1 MNLTNWKH
9 EVQDY
14 FFITLGLGFYA
25 LGWTAFLLPYEIS
38 SGGLTGVSALVYYAT
53 GLEIQ
58 NTYLVLNA
66 ILLLFAVKI
75 LGIKF
80 CIKTIYAVLTL
91 TFFLWAMQRILL
103 SGADVG
109 TARLPRFLGEGQ
121 DFMATIIGASLCGM
135 GLAHAFLHQGST
147 GGTDIIAAM
156 VNKYKN
162 ISLGRMLLYLDII
175 IISASYPI
183 FHDWR
188 RIVFSFVEMFVCN
201 MVLDYVMN
209 YVQQSIQFFIITK
222 HPKDISDAI
231 ITEMGRSAT
240 LIPGTGC
247 YTGQPVSVLMVVIK
261 KNQSVALFRLV
272 KAIDPAAF
280 MSQTKATG
288 VYGEGFAQLK
298 G

>member
-14 FFITLGLGFYA
+14 FFITLGLFFYA

-38 SGGLTGVSALVYYAT
+38 SGGLTGVSALVFYAT
-53 GLEIQ
+53 GFEIQ

-66 ILLLFAVKI
+66 ILLLIAIKI

-80 CIKTIYAVLTL
+80 CIKTIYAVITL
-91 TFFLWAMQRILL
+91 TFFLWALQRIFL
-103 SGADVG
+103 SASGEGV
-109 TARLPRFLGEGQ
+109 TQLPRFLGEGQ
-121 DFMATIIGASLCGM
+121 DFMAVIIGASLCGM
-135 GLAHAFLHQGST
+135 GLAQAFLHQGST

-162 ISLGRMLLYLDII
+162 ISLGRMLLYLDLVII
-175 IISASYPI
+175 CASYPI

-188 RIVFSFVEMFVCN
+188 RLVFSFVEMFVCN

-231 ITEMGRSAT
+231 IREMDRSAT

-247 YTGQPVSVLMVVIK
+247 YTGQPVSVLMVVTK

-272 KAIDPAAF
+272 KAIDPTAF
-280 MSQTKATG
+280 ISQTKATG
-288 VYGEGFAQLK
+288 VYGEGFAKLK
-298 G
+298 

>member
-14 FFITLGLGFYA
+14 FFITLGLFFYA

-38 SGGLTGVSALVYYAT
+38 SGGLTGVSALVFYAT

-66 ILLLFAVKI
+66 ILLLIAIKI
-75 LGIKF
+75 LCIKF
-80 CIKTIYAVLTL
+80 CIKTIYAVITL
-91 TFFLWAMQRILL
+91 TFFLWALQRIFL
-103 SGADVG
+103 SASGEGV
-109 TARLPRFLGEGQ
+109 TQLPRFLGEGQ
-121 DFMATIIGASLCGM
+121 DFMAVIIGASLCGM
-135 GLAHAFLHQGST
+135 GLAQAFLHQGST

>member
-14 FFITLGLGFYA
+14 FFITLGLFFYA

-38 SGGLTGVSALVYYAT
+38 SGGLTGVSALVFYAT

-66 ILLLFAVKI
+66 FLLLIAIKI

-80 CIKTIYAVLTL
+80 CIKTIYAVITL
-91 TFFLWAMQRILL
+91 TFFLWALQRIFL
-103 SGADVG
+103 SASGEGV
-109 TARLPRFLGEGQ
+109 TQLPRFLGEGQ
-121 DFMATIIGASLCGM
+121 DFMAVIIGASLCGM
-135 GLAHAFLHQGST
+135 GLAQAFLHQGST

-162 ISLGRMLLYLDII
+162 ISLGRMLLYLDLVII
-175 IISASYPI
+175 CASYPI

-188 RIVFSFVEMFVCN
+188 RLVFSFVEMFVCN

-231 ITEMGRSAT
+231 IREMDRSAT

-247 YTGQPVSVLMVVIK
+247 YTGQPVSVLMVVTK

-272 KAIDPAAF
+272 KAIDPTAF
-280 MSQTKATG
+280 ISQTKATG
-288 VYGEGFAQLK
+288 VYGEGFAKLK
-298 G
+298 

>member
-9 EVQDY
+9 EAQDY
-14 FFITLGLGFYA
+14 FFITLGLFFYA

-38 SGGLTGVSALVYYAT
+38 SGGLTGVSALVFYAT

-66 ILLLFAVKI
+66 ILLLIAIKI

-80 CIKTIYAVLTL
+80 CIKTIYAVIML
-91 TFFLWAMQRILL
+91 TFFLWALQRIFL
-103 SGADVG
+103 SASGEGV
-109 TARLPRFLGEGQ
+109 TQLPRFLGEGQ
-121 DFMATIIGASLCGM
+121 DFMAVIIGASLCGM
-135 GLAHAFLHQGST
+135 GLAQAFLHQGST

-162 ISLGRMLLYLDII
+162 ISLGRMLLYLDLVII
-175 IISASYPI
+175 CASYPI

-188 RIVFSFVEMFVCN
+188 RLVFSFVEMFVCN

-231 ITEMGRSAT
+231 IREMDRSAT

-247 YTGQPVSVLMVVIK
+247 YTGQPVSVLMVVTK

-272 KAIDPAAF
+272 KAIDPTAF
-280 MSQTKATG
+280 ISQTKATG
-288 VYGEGFAQLK
+288 VYGEGFAKLK
-298 G
+298 

>member
-14 FFITLGLGFYA
+14 FFITLGLFFYA

-38 SGGLTGVSALVYYAT
+38 SGGLTGVSALVFYAT

-66 ILLLFAVKI
+66 ILLLIAIKI

-80 CIKTIYAVLTL
+80 CIKTIYAVITL
-91 TFFLWAMQRILL
+91 TFFLWALQRIFL
-103 SGADVG
+103 SASGEGV
-109 TARLPRFLGEGQ
+109 TQLPRFLGEGQ
-121 DFMATIIGASLCGM
+121 DFMAVIIGASLCGM
-135 GLAHAFLHQGST
+135 GLAQAFLHQGST
-147 GGTDIIAAM
+147 GGTDLIAAM

-162 ISLGRMLLYLDII
+162 ISLGRMLLYLDLVII
-175 IISASYPI
+175 CASYPI

-188 RIVFSFVEMFVCN
+188 RLVFSFVEMFVCN

-231 ITEMGRSAT
+231 IREMDRSAT

-247 YTGQPVSVLMVVIK
+247 YTGQPVSVLMVVTK

-272 KAIDPAAF
+272 KAIDPTAF
-280 MSQTKATG
+280 ISQTKATG
-288 VYGEGFAQLK
+288 VYGEGFAKLK
-298 G
+298 

>member
-14 FFITLGLGFYA
+14 FFITLGLFFYA

-38 SGGLTGVSALVYYAT
+38 SGGLTGVSALVFYAT

-58 NTYLVLNA
+58 NTYLVLNV
-66 ILLLFAVKI
+66 ILLLIAIKI

-80 CIKTIYAVLTL
+80 CIKTIYAVITL
-91 TFFLWAMQRILL
+91 TFFLWALQRIFL
-103 SGADVG
+103 SASGEGV
-109 TARLPRFLGEGQ
+109 TQLPRFLGEGQ
-121 DFMATIIGASLCGM
+121 DFMAVIIGASLCGM
-135 GLAHAFLHQGST
+135 GLAQAFLHQGST

-162 ISLGRMLLYLDII
+162 ISLGRMLLYLDLVII
-175 IISASYPI
+175 CASYPI

-188 RIVFSFVEMFVCN
+188 RLVFSFVEMFVCN

-231 ITEMGRSAT
+231 IREMDRSAT

-247 YTGQPVSVLMVVIK
+247 YTGQPVSVLMVVTK

-272 KAIDPAAF
+272 KAIDPTAF
-280 MSQTKATG
+280 ISQTKATG
-288 VYGEGFAQLK
+288 VYGEGFAKLK
-298 G
+298 

>member
-14 FFITLGLGFYA
+14 FFITLGLFFYA

-38 SGGLTGVSALVYYAT
+38 SGGLTGVSALVFYAT

-66 ILLLFAVKI
+66 ILLLIAIKI

-80 CIKTIYAVLTL
+80 CVKTIYAVITL
-91 TFFLWAMQRILL
+91 TFFLWALQRIFL
-103 SGADVG
+103 SASGEGV
-109 TARLPRFLGEGQ
+109 TQLPRFLGEGQ
-121 DFMATIIGASLCGM
+121 DFMAVIIGASLCGM
-135 GLAHAFLHQGST
+135 GLAQAFLHQGST

-162 ISLGRMLLYLDII
+162 ISLGRMLLYLDLVII
-175 IISASYPI
+175 CASYPI

-188 RIVFSFVEMFVCN
+188 RLVFSFVEMFVCN

-231 ITEMGRSAT
+231 IREMDRSAT

-247 YTGQPVSVLMVVIK
+247 YTGQPVSVLMVVTK

-272 KAIDPAAF
+272 KAIDPTAF
-280 MSQTKATG
+280 ISQTKATG
-288 VYGEGFAQLK
+288 VYGEGFAKLK
-298 G
+298 